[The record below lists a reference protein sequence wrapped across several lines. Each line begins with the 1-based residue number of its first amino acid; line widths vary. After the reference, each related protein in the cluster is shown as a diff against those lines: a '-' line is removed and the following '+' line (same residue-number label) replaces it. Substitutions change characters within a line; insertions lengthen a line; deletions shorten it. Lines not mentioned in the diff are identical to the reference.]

1 MRTNLIALLLT
12 LALPLPTLAENI
24 IASNPEA
31 LADYMRQIG
40 YRAEL
45 TTDDE
50 GDPKIK
56 SATGG
61 ANFSIYFYGCE
72 QNKGCDSLQ
81 LSSGFDLDNGSS
93 LNAVNSWNS
102 KKRYGKAYLD
112 DEKDPYIEYDVNLAK
127 GGVSQENFRD
137 TLEVWDRVLT
147 DFRSY
152 IDF

>member
-1 MRTNLIALLLT
+1 MRTNLIGLVLT
-12 LALPLPTLAENI
+12 LALPFPALAENI
-24 IASNPEA
+24 IASDPEA
-31 LADYMRQIG
+31 LADYMRSIG

-72 QNKGCDSLQ
+72 RNKQCDSIQ

-112 DEKDPYIEYDVNLAK
+112 DENDPYVEYDINLAN

-137 TLEVWDRVLT
+137 TLELWDRVLT

-152 IDF
+152 VDF